1 MAVELA
7 TLAALCTGVRAFCAA
22 AGFFGREAVVGL
34 SGGFVSIV
42 GYCRFYRGTV
52 RGCLW
57 GLSLNGLGCYLGF
70 LRVEKLGFSSWGL
83 RVWASCESTKPS

>member
-7 TLAALCTGVRAFCAA
+7 TLSALCTGVRAFCAA

-42 GYCRFYRGTV
+42 GCCRI
-52 RGCLW
+52 LS
-57 GLSLNGLGCYLGF
+57 GLCTGLLVG
-70 LRVEKLGFSSWGL
+70 
-83 RVWASCESTKPS
+83 CESKQVRLLFGILEG